1 MKMNRKNPYGDI
13 GRENYWQTVRR
24 RFLHHRLAC
33 ISLVV
38 LAVICTAAILA
49 PVIAPY
55 DPDAIAGPFGAPPG
69 PGFLLG
75 TDQIGRDMFS
85 RLLYATRISLL
96 VGVLATAISTAI
108 GVSLGNMLNSAQSL
122 TVLTKQP
129 WLWIPPGLLI
139 VVLVVAIN
147 FVGDALRDALDPS
160 AVLNLG
166 GAKQDTPEQDAA
178 KQDTPDS
185 L

>member
-69 PGFLLG
+69 RFMPRWGALRA
-75 TDQIGRDMFS
+75 TKS
-85 RLLYATRISLL
+85 RP
-96 VGVLATAISTAI
+96 
-108 GVSLGNMLNSAQSL
+108 AQSA
-122 TVLTKQP
+122 
-129 WLWIPPGLLI
+129 G
-139 VVLVVAIN
+139 
-147 FVGDALRDALDPS
+147 
-160 AVLNLG
+160 
-166 GAKQDTPEQDAA
+166 TPAGRPRH
-178 KQDTPDS
+178 T

>member
-1 MKMNRKNPYGDI
+1 MKMNRKIPYGDI

-96 VGVLATAISTAI
+96 VGLLATAISTAI
-108 GVSLGNMLNSAQSL
+108 GVSLG
-122 TVLTKQP
+122 
-129 WLWIPPGLLI
+129 LL
-139 VVLVVAIN
+139 
-147 FVGDALRDALDPS
+147 GDTLEA
-160 AVLNLG
+160 G
-166 GAKQDTPEQDAA
+166 WT
-178 KQDTPDS
+178 
-185 L
+185 

>member
-96 VGVLATAISTAI
+96 VGVLADRKS
-108 GVSLGNMLNSAQSL
+108 
-122 TVLTKQP
+122 
-129 WLWIPPGLLI
+129 
-139 VVLVVAIN
+139 VV
-147 FVGDALRDALDPS
+147 
-160 AVLNLG
+160 
-166 GAKQDTPEQDAA
+166 
-178 KQDTPDS
+178 
-185 L
+185 